1 MELFTEEDCVMML
14 NIMFI
19 MKEKLSSTIYEW
31 IIKDV
36 ASDFMNKIKLLK
48 CSESMRKE
56 VIN

>member
-1 MELFTEEDCVMML
+1 MML